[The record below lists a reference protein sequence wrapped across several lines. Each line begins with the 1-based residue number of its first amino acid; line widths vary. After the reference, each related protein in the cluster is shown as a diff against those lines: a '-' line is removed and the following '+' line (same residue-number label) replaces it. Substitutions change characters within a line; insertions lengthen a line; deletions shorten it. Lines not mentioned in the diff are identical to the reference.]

1 MKKAASIFKIIF
13 FLLLA
18 GMATATWYYYKGQN
32 NKILPQYIASGNGRI
47 EATEYDIATK
57 YAGRLDEVMAEEGD
71 MVKKGQLLAKM
82 DTYTLETQLREA
94 KAYLVEAKDKN
105 EYAKAMAAV
114 RESELNFAFREKERA
129 IKLSHFNNIS
139 QKKLDQAITD
149 YESAKAELQAAKIQ
163 ITRAA
168 SGTEAAAAR
177 IERLNAELAEMEL
190 VSPINGRIL
199 YKIAQSGEV
208 LAGGGNVLSVLDLT
222 DVYMTIFL
230 PTAQAGKIFIG
241 SESRIIFDAFPQ
253 FVIPAK
259 VSFVAPR
266 TQFTPKAVETRTERE
281 KLMFRIKVKIDST
294 LLKKYVDVVKTGL
307 PGEAFILMDA
317 HAAWPE
323 NLRVALPQ

>member
-1 MKKAASIFKIIF
+1 MKKASFIFKSLF
-13 FLLLA
+13 VLLLTGA
-18 GMATATWYYYKGQN
+18 AAATWYSYQQHQTKG
-32 NKILPQYIASGNGRI
+32 LPEYIASGNGRI

-57 YAGRLDEVMAEEGD
+57 YAGRLEQVMAEEGD
-71 MVKKGQLLAKM
+71 MVAKGQLLAQM

-94 KAYLVEAKDKN
+94 KAYLVEAKDKS

-114 RESELNFAFREKERA
+114 YESKLKFAQREKDRTF
-129 IKLSHFNNIS
+129 KLSHLNNIA
-139 QKKLDQAITD
+139 QKNLDQAITD
-149 YESAKAELQAAKIQ
+149 YESATAELKAAKIQ
-163 ITRAA
+163 ITQAA
-168 SGTEAAAAR
+168 SGIEAAAAR
-177 IERLNAELAEMEL
+177 IERLNAELAEMRL
-190 VSPINGRIL
+190 LAPINGRVL

-208 LAGGGNVLSVLDLT
+208 LAGGGKVLSVLDLT
-222 DVYMTIFL
+222 DVYMTIFV
-230 PTAQAGKIFIG
+230 PTTQAGKIFIG

-281 KLMFRIKVKIDST
+281 KLMFRVKVKIDST

-317 HAAWPE
+317 HATWPE